1 MTLGTLLEHPF
12 HFKGAFGKKMSHKKF
27 EALKMTFSAPSQS
40 QKLKKRAK
48 NDQKQG
54 IFRALD
60 EAEDVISQKNP
71 FYPDHTYDLYFHFL
85 TWV

>member
-1 MTLGTLLEHPF
+1 MGHSVYMNICTEWDSVYMNIYTEWDTLYTCILENFRMTLGTLLEHPF

-48 NDQKQG
+48 NDQK
-54 IFRALD
+54 
-60 EAEDVISQKNP
+60 
-71 FYPDHTYDLYFHFL
+71 
-85 TWV
+85 